1 MVGSLNSE
9 NCSFGDAQ
17 MACLMAKRE
26 RDEKKKGERERED
39 AQLKCNLISFVAC
52 QKASMESK

>member
-26 RDEKKKGERERED
+26 RWKKKGERERED
-39 AQLKCNLISFVAC
+39 SQLKCNLISFVAC

>member
-26 RDEKKKGERERED
+26 RRKKKGERERED

-52 QKASMESK
+52 QKAWMESK